1 MHRSLLFHEI
11 YTHAFKSLIPQTT
24 FSNITKKHLKPKKPE
39 NYENPFLSRNTFIKG
54 ENTGG
59 LSIWIG
65 NGQLAFV
72 GFEAELF
79 QQAMTQNFDEL
90 LTYRREA
97 KTEVKTVNFS
107 LPQYFITRTP
117 QYSGGTAISKP
128 IGARN
133 LKEINGNIIFE
144 MTGTPNYSQC
154 GLVTGILG
162 YSNTNR

>member
-1 MHRSLLFHEI
+1 
-11 YTHAFKSLIPQTT
+11 
-24 FSNITKKHLKPKKPE
+24 
-39 NYENPFLSRNTFIKG
+39 
-54 ENTGG
+54 
-59 LSIWIG
+59 
-65 NGQLAFV
+65 
-72 GFEAELF
+72 
-79 QQAMTQNFDEL
+79 MTQNFDEL

-117 QYSGGTAISKP
+117 QYSGETAISKP

-133 LKEINGNIIFE
+133 LKEINGNITFE
-144 MTGTPNYSQC
+144 MTGTLNYSQC